1 MCSREPAPQGTA
13 RDPCSLTEQ
22 AQATQTCPAHEPRI
36 PRLRSGILNVSP
48 TCRPSP
54 QTPSDDMSHQA
65 GHTHYTNKQNKDKA
79 SMLPAACTATR
90 PPARLLARQ
99 RLPSRLRARPLPLTS
114 PTLPSHPLRRRH
126 AWLPLP
132 PPRLPS
138 DRLPPRM
145 PYVNDGDGDGDGDG
159 DRSVGV
165 RKTASDWRSI
175 GLPVIGAGGTNH
187 VSTWEALRCEVGLVR
202 SSPARDG

>member
-1 MCSREPAPQGTA
+1 
-13 RDPCSLTEQ
+13 
-22 AQATQTCPAHEPRI
+22 
-36 PRLRSGILNVSP
+36 
-48 TCRPSP
+48 
-54 QTPSDDMSHQA
+54 
-65 GHTHYTNKQNKDKA
+65 
-79 SMLPAACTATR
+79 MLPAACTATR

-114 PTLPSHPLRRRH
+114 PTLPSHPFAPPTRMAALAAAAAAAAPTVRQATAAH
-126 AWLPLP
+126 A
-132 PPRLPS
+132 
-138 DRLPPRM
+138 
-145 PYVNDGDGDGDGDG
+145 YVNDGDGDGDG